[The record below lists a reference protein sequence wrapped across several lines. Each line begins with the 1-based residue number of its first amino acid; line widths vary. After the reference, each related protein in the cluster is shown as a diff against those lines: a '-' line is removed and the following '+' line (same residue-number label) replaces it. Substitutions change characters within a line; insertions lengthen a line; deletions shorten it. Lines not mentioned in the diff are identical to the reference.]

1 MAIMLCKM
9 ELNKTLVFNIIRV
22 FLAVTFLY
30 LFVNR
35 IQKFFSDEIGTKIT
49 IDEYGGLVM
58 PSFNICPYYSNNSS
72 SIIIKPDGNYTTEAV
87 ESLPSLM
94 EVIDAEFVI
103 YGAGMIGN
111 ME

>member
-1 MAIMLCKM
+1 M

-22 FLAVTFLY
+22 FLAITFLY

-35 IQKFFSDEIGTKIT
+35 IRKFFSDETGTKIT
-49 IDEYGGLVM
+49 IDEFGGLVM
-58 PSFNICPYYSNNSS
+58 PSFNICPYYSDNSS
-72 SIIIKPDGNYTTEAV
+72 GIIIKPDGNYTAEAV
-87 ESLPSLM
+87 ETLPSLM
-94 EVIDAEFVI
+94 KVIDAELVI